1 MLEGQDSPG
10 GAAPPLLPGPAESYG
25 ETPKAGAVTAPP
37 GTGVD
42 PDAGPDHAGRDHAGR
57 DHVGRDH
64 AGTEAV
70 QEAVGLEARREP
82 VGKDAGTD
90 AGPGSGS
97 GARTGAGRA
106 APPGRGPRAAGGGT
120 GTRGTAAPPGSCL
133 RDTARRALEGWLD
146 HRSGEVGGD
155 PLAAQHRWTL
165 LPPGKLLRPVLLLES
180 AAAVGGAGAVHRAE
194 PVAAGLELMHAGSLV
209 HDDII
214 DGDELRRGR
223 AATHCRFGVDR
234 AVIGADALFF
244 AVFET
249 LGEARSRGVPDRR
262 IADATAVVAEAGL
275 AITRGATM
283 ELDLSGEQQ
292 EDPGRDTD
300 SYLEMAR
307 LKTAAL
313 LRAACRLGALLADG
327 TAEQADAL
335 SEFGEALGIGFQIQD
350 DLLPYADASGRRAA
364 DARGKPRTSDLR
376 NRRPVL
382 PLLLAHRNGGPEER
396 RQLAGLLAGD
406 GRPSADAADGTTTAG
421 TAGGAAQ
428 ETGHGTARE
437 TDHESAREEERQA
450 RLHRLLVATG
460 ALEAARH
467 TSEHYF
473 DRCRKALEVL
483 PPTPHRDRL
492 AELADYFSQGDK

>member
-1 MLEGQDSPG
+1 
-10 GAAPPLLPGPAESYG
+10 
-25 ETPKAGAVTAPP
+25 
-37 GTGVD
+37 
-42 PDAGPDHAGRDHAGR
+42 
-57 DHVGRDH
+57 
-64 AGTEAV
+64 
-70 QEAVGLEARREP
+70 
-82 VGKDAGTD
+82 
-90 AGPGSGS
+90 
-97 GARTGAGRA
+97 
-106 APPGRGPRAAGGGT
+106 
-120 GTRGTAAPPGSCL
+120 
-133 RDTARRALEGWLD
+133 LD
-146 HRSGEVGGD
+146 HRSEEVGGD

-180 AAAVGGAGAVHRAE
+180 AAAVGGDRVVHQAE

-249 LGEARSRGVPDRR
+249 LGEARARGVPDRR

-283 ELDLSGEQQ
+283 ELDLSGALHGE
-292 EDPGRDTD
+292 PGREGSQDTD
-300 SYLEMAR
+300 PYLEMAR

-313 LRAACRLGALLADG
+313 LRAACRLGAVLADG

-350 DLLPYADASGRRAA
+350 DLLPYADCSGRRAA
-364 DARGKPRTSDLR
+364 DARGKPKTSDLR

-382 PLLLAHRNGGPEER
+382 PLLLAYRNGGPEER
-396 RQLAGLLAGD
+396 RLLAELLAGD
-406 GRPSADAADGTTTAG
+406 GGTSAA
-421 TAGGAAQ
+421 
-428 ETGHGTARE
+428 H
-437 TDHESAREEERQA
+437 EEERQA
-450 RLHRLLVATG
+450 CLHRLLVATG

-473 DRCRKALEVL
+473 ERCRKALEVL